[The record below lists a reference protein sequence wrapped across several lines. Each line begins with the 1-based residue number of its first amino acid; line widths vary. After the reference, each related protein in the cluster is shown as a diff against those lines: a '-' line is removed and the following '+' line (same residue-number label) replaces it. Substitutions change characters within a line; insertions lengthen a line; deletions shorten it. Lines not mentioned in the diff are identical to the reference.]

1 MKTKKVLDAGLC
13 GANYPGCMLCAAN
26 LRYLFPF
33 LKTSWYFICAVGRPH
48 FHYTRRSFHYIIF
61 FTFPNR
67 AGGCRS
73 AKATQSIRRKIFR
86 FYVWYSA
93 DDGSSRALATAY
105 RILAARRG
113 AKRRAGAVRI
123 PPCKACYKNRKQ
135 HPARCCFWR
144 RWWES
149 NPRDIAVKLISSY
162 LKASPY
168 GFTRVTL
175 REDEIPQTRINKGFS
190 DTNADISPQGHTTLI

>member
-149 NPRDIAVKLISSY
+149 NPRDIAVKLISSQ
-162 LKASPY
+162 
-168 GFTRVTL
+168 V
-175 REDEIPQTRINKGFS
+175 
-190 DTNADISPQGHTTLI
+190 

>member
-1 MKTKKVLDAGLC
+1 
-13 GANYPGCMLCAAN
+13 MLCAAN

-86 FYVWYSA
+86 FYGGYSA
-93 DDGSSRALATAY
+93 DGGSSRALATAY
-105 RILAARRG
+105 RIVAARRD
-113 AKRRAGAVRI
+113 AKRRTRAVRI
-123 PPCKACYKNRKQ
+123 SPCNPCIVCRKNKKQ
-135 HPARCCFWR
+135 RPAGCCLWR
-144 RWWES
+144 RRWDS
-149 NPRDIAVKLISSY
+149 NPRGIAAKLISSQSRYDRFDTSAY
-162 LKASPY
+162 LVFIAP
-168 GFTRVTL
+168 
-175 REDEIPQTRINKGFS
+175 PRIAFGKMRDF
-190 DTNADISPQGHTTLI
+190 DAR

>member
-1 MKTKKVLDAGLC
+1 
-13 GANYPGCMLCAAN
+13 MLCAAN

-86 FYVWYSA
+86 FYGRYSA
-93 DDGSSRALATAY
+93 DGGSSRALATAY
-105 RILAARRG
+105 RIVAARRD
-113 AKRRAGAVRI
+113 AKRRARAVRI
-123 PPCKACYKNRKQ
+123 PPCNPCIVCCKNKKQ
-135 HPARCCFWR
+135 HPAGCCLWR
-144 RWWES
+144 RRWDS
-149 NPRDIAVKLISSY
+149 NPRDIAVKLISSQSRYDRFDTSAY
-162 LKASPY
+162 LAFIAPPRTAFGKMRDFDA
-168 GFTRVTL
+168 R
-175 REDEIPQTRINKGFS
+175 
-190 DTNADISPQGHTTLI
+190 

>member
-135 HPARCCFWR
+135 HHFDTAPYLSQHQHLGKRGELMGR
-144 RWWES
+144 TS
-149 NPRDIAVKLISSY
+149 KNIKLRIPEKPHKIKGFRSGSYRVATTISSQ
-162 LKASPY
+162 
-168 GFTRVTL
+168 V
-175 REDEIPQTRINKGFS
+175 
-190 DTNADISPQGHTTLI
+190 